1 MNETQ
6 NNMLSKLK
14 EIQGEQTDT
23 WIDYWYQFSDF
34 GSWQFWVMAAF
45 FLLPLLSLFLFLD
58 KKNALLFGFYG
69 YNVHVFFT
77 YADAIGAN
85 MLKWFYPYKLYPLL
99 ASSISL
105 DVSLVP
111 VSYMFVYQWTYRH
124 KKNYYLYLLLVSAVF
139 AFVLKPILL
148 SAGLFNM
155 NKGTSYIH
163 LFVIYIAVG
172 VIAKWI
178 TNLFVYF
185 EKMKSRNTQ

>member
-1 MNETQ
+1 MSETQ
-6 NNMLSKLK
+6 NNFLTRLK
-14 EIQGEQTDT
+14 EIQMDQTDT
-23 WIDYWYQFSDF
+23 WLNYWQRYSDL
-34 GSWQFWVMAAF
+34 GTWQFWIMAAF
-45 FLLPLLSLFLFLD
+45 FILPLVILFFFLD
-58 KKNALLFGFYG
+58 KKKALLFGFYG

-111 VSYMFVYQWTYRH
+111 VSYMFVYQWTYHH
-124 KKNYYLYLLLVSAVF
+124 KKNYYLFLLIISAIF
-139 AFVLKPILL
+139 AFVFKPILL
-148 SAGLFNM
+148 SAGLFSM
-155 NKGTSYIH
+155 NKGTNYIH
-163 LFVIYIAVG
+163 LFVIYVAVG

-185 EKMKSRNTQ
+185 EKTQIKNTT